1 MCLINQV
8 IILLISALFV
18 AGFNSCLL
26 GETVTLGSPENF
38 QPYGNFGY
46 SAVSDS
52 IRTFMNEPT
61 MRISIL
67 NGGNAS
73 WAGLS
78 YTSTKPIQAVTYYQ
92 FDESGPATPFYNY
105 LYLGDTTFAWQDAGL
120 GGRIASYGG
129 ENYSNI
135 YRSIG
140 WHKVEANIDD
150 LSGSNGV
157 GFIRYKIDDIEV
169 ARISIT
175 NPILTLAFDISSAGR
190 GSFSYNISQ
199 VTLVNIPEPS
209 ALSLLAVG
217 LGGWALVRRRS

>member
-1 MCLINQV
+1 
-8 IILLISALFV
+8 
-18 AGFNSCLL
+18 
-26 GETVTLGSPENF
+26 
-38 QPYGNFGY
+38 
-46 SAVSDS
+46 
-52 IRTFMNEPT
+52 MNEPT
-61 MRISIL
+61 MRISII

-78 YTSTKPIQAVTYYQ
+78 YTSTKPIQSVSYYQ
-92 FDESGPATPFYNY
+92 FDEFGPYTPFYNY
-105 LYLGDTTFAWQDAGL
+105 LYLGGTTFAWQDSGL
-120 GGRIASYGG
+120 RGRIASYGG

-150 LSGSNGV
+150 LTGSNGV
-157 GFIRYKIDDIEV
+157 GFIRYKIDDVEV
-169 ARISIT
+169 ARVSIT
-175 NPILTLAFDISSAGR
+175 NPILTLGFDISSAGK

-217 LGGWALVRRRS
+217 LGVILRRRRRTV